1 MSVQMS
7 SFAIKSGVVSS
18 TIYWSREYKVWG
30 SSKDT
35 AKLYGQLSAQADP
48 SFKKL
53 KSQIPIDV
61 SAHIFR
67 VIYGSNDKHYI
78 LQVPLL
84 PSSGEACFLV
94 KHYYNNGVKNT
105 IHFIHRFPCYLG
117 QWAKKAQDTINSAL
131 DAPPVKQ

>member
-1 MSVQMS
+1 MS
-7 SFAIKSGVVSS
+7 SFAIKSGIVAS

-30 SSKDT
+30 NSKDT
-35 AKLYGQLSAQADP
+35 AKLYNQLSDQAANP
-48 SFKKL
+48 LKQL

-61 SAHIFR
+61 STTVPILSVFSL
-67 VIYGSNDKHYI
+67 INNSSTF